1 MAAIQDENVQL
12 CLTILKQMAGMV
24 QDARRAFGSNDACV
38 VNRREL
44 AGMIDQLYHALPD
57 AVEGAMKLMQ
67 TEKAIREQTDQ
78 ELSDLKAATQ
88 AEAQRALNAAQQEA
102 QQLHAQNQQDRAK
115 ADFERQSMIQQATA
129 QANAIV
135 QNAHRQAS
143 DIVAEAQQKA
153 ERLASKENVYQM
165 AEAAAATIQE
175 DAHRWEEERRQQTY
189 GYMSDMLTELDRF
202 LANLS
207 EGVRVERSELNKHRN
222 A

>member
-12 CLTILKQMAGMV
+12 CMTILKQMSGMV

-57 AVEGAMKLMQ
+57 AVAGAMKLMQ

-88 AEAQRALNAAQQEA
+88 AEVQRTLSAAKQEA
-102 QQLHAQNQQDRAK
+102 QQIQAKNQQNRAQ
-115 ADFERQSMIQQATA
+115 ADFERQNILQQANA

-135 QNAHRQAS
+135 QNAQCQA
-143 DIVAEAQQKA
+143 DNIVAEA
-153 ERLASKENVYQM
+153 
-165 AEAAAATIQE
+165 
-175 DAHRWEEERRQQTY
+175 
-189 GYMSDMLTELDRF
+189 
-202 LANLS
+202 
-207 EGVRVERSELNKHRN
+207 
-222 A
+222 